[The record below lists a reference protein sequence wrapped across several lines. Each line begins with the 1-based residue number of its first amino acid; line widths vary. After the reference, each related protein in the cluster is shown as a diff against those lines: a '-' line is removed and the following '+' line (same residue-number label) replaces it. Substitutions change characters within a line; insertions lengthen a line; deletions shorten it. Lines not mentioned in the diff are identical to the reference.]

1 MDAPRFGSIPGRRD
15 RYSGPVHRAIIIVDG
30 RVQGVGFR
38 WWAADQA
45 RSLRLVG
52 RAVNLDDGTVEVDI
66 QGDLE
71 QVSTMVSRLL
81 EQPTTTG
88 RPGMVTHHTLRWAD
102 PVPGATGF
110 RAY

>member
-1 MDAPRFGSIPGRRD
+1 M
-15 RYSGPVHRAIIIVDG
+15 HRAIIIVDG

-45 RSLRLVG
+45 RSLGLVG
-52 RAVNLDDGTVEVDI
+52 RAVNLDDGTVEIDI

-71 QVSTMVSRLL
+71 KVSTMIRRVI
-81 EQPTTTG
+81 EQPTATG
-88 RPGMVTHHTLRWAD
+88 RPGLVTDHTFRWAD

>member
-1 MDAPRFGSIPGRRD
+1 M
-15 RYSGPVHRAIIIVDG
+15 HRAIIVVDG

-38 WWAADQA
+38 WWASDQA
-45 RSLRLVG
+45 RQLGLVG
-52 RAVNLDDGTVEVDI
+52 RAENRVDGTVVVDV
-66 QGDLE
+66 QGELGK
-71 QVSTMVSRLL
+71 VGALIHRLL

-88 RPGMVTHHTLRWAD
+88 RPGMVTDHTVRWAD